1 MHWSLIVTSS
11 LAVLAASQATDE
23 QHETSSVETQDI
35 FKDCKLLH
43 VWTVPSLNENGDKN
57 EETPL
62 QLLVGRCATKQNGE
76 TVSWTDTTIGL
87 NECFAWDTNT
97 HSLVAH
103 KEHSQ
108 KDGNGFRDGQCDR
121 CILKDHEIQCWCKNV
136 DESDKDPERMAAKK
150 TINIEGKIV
159 YKQDEGFAC
168 ATETAQ

>member
-23 QHETSSVETQDI
+23 QHETSSVESQDI

-62 QLLVGRCATKQNGE
+62 QLLVG
-76 TVSWTDTTIGL
+76 S
-87 NECFAWDTNT
+87 
-97 HSLVAH
+97 
-103 KEHSQ
+103 
-108 KDGNGFRDGQCDR
+108 GNGFRDGQCDR

-136 DESDKDPERMAAKK
+136 DESDKDPERKAAKK
-150 TINIEGKIV
+150 TINIGKRLALGAEGKIV

-168 ATETAQ
+168 ATETTQ